1 VSPGV
6 LGDTAMGAQRQA
18 GLDHLGNDSPL
29 GRLGSSLEIA
39 EVIRFVTSPAASL
52 MTGVD
57 LLVDG
62 GYLATADHQFPADRR
77 EKWHTLEF

>member
-1 VSPGV
+1 
-6 LGDTAMGAQRQA
+6 MGAQRQA
-18 GLDHLGNDSPL
+18 ALDHGGNDSAL
-29 GRLGSSLEIA
+29 GRLGSASEIA

-62 GYLATADHQFPADRR
+62 GYLATVDHQFPANRR
-77 EKWHTLEF
+77 EQWHALEF